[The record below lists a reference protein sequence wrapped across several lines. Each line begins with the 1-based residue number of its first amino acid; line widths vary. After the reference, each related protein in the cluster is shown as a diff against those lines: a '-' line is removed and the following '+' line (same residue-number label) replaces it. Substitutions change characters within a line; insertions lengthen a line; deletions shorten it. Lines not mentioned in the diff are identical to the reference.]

1 MTSVRWNR
9 VVMIHRVVVAVVGAR
24 GQRHHGGCT
33 RGSDVL
39 LLGGEV
45 VSRGAGRGLEPVVGR
60 GGAEGGVV

>member
-24 GQRHHGGCT
+24 GQRHHGCT

-39 LLGGEV
+39 LLCGEV

-60 GGAEGGVV
+60 GRAEGGVV